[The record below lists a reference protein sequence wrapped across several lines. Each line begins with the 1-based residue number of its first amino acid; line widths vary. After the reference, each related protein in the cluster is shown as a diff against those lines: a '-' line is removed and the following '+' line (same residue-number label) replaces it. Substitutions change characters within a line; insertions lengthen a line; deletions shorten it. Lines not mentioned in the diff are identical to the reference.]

1 MQRLKRGRL
10 GAVLA
15 FVGALG
21 QGACAQ
27 QQVEVKPVVSEPLV
41 VEAPKE
47 ATVPKGPMTVA
58 LLLPMTGEA
67 GSMGARLLHAAQSM
81 LDENDGFGDGVSPAP
96 EAAAASADDI
106 RLLSFDTQGKPEGA
120 VTAAEAAIKAGASL
134 IVGPLF
140 GANAQAVRPILA
152 GAGIPALSLTNT
164 NTAADETLFVLG
176 HAPAQ
181 QVERILT
188 LAAQNHQGRVLVV
201 GPDTA
206 YSRLAVNA
214 ARGLGG
220 QGVTVVAADLYPP
233 SLDYN
238 ALVKRVKGLSRL
250 PADVVLIPAGGLD
263 LVGLSALFQY
273 FTRVG
278 EKQLLGTILWENT
291 RGLEREISLRGG
303 RYVSTRLLR
312 PKVDPETVAVSGL
325 LEAAMDPIGEGDK
338 TAKAG
343 EADAKEALADALMAP
358 DPIPAQPEFEPAEP
372 TPEELA
378 RRPRDPDNLEAL
390 VMDALALA
398 QVWSADRTVSLR
410 DHLTR
415 VQGFEGASGRF
426 RLRPDGT
433 SERSYSVL
441 ELTRQGAVLVSAPV
455 ERFPGADAAPL
466 KLPLHKVP
474 FVGEPE
480 EPEDGIPGTTGDPA
494 ASAPS
499 AASAPTKTT
508 ETAPAT

>member
-1 MQRLKRGRL
+1 MQRLKRRRL
-10 GAVLA
+10 GAILA

-27 QQVEVKPVVSEPLV
+27 QQVEVKPAPIKPSVVE
-41 VEAPKE
+41 EAPKQ
-47 ATVPKGPMTVA
+47 AAVPKGPMTVA

-67 GSMGARLLHAAQSM
+67 GRLGARLLHAAQAM
-81 LDENDGFGDGVSPAP
+81 LLESEHPGNGATPERQIGV
-96 EAAAASADDI
+96 ASADDM
-106 RLLSFDTQGKPEGA
+106 RLLPFDTQGKPEGA
-120 VTAAEAAIKAGASL
+120 VAAANAAIKAGASL

-140 GANAQAVRPILA
+140 GANAQAVRPVLA
-152 GAGIPALSLTNT
+152 AAGIPALSLTNT
-164 NTAADETLFVLG
+164 NAAADETLFVLG

-188 LAAQNHQGRVLVV
+188 LAAQNNQGRVLVV

-206 YSRLAVNA
+206 YSRLAATA
-214 ARGLGG
+214 ARGLVGK
-220 QGVTVVAADLYPP
+220 GVSVVAADLYPP

-238 ALVKRVKGLSRL
+238 ALVTRVKGLARL

-263 LVGLSALFQY
+263 LVGLSSLFQY

-303 RYVSTRLLR
+303 RYISTRLLR
-312 PKVDPETVAVSGL
+312 PKVDPEVVSAGDL
-325 LEAAMDPIGEGDK
+325 LDAAMDPVGDADK
-338 TAKAG
+338 TSKSG
-343 EADAKEALADALMAP
+343 EAEAKEALADALMAP

-372 TPEELA
+372 TAEELA

-398 QVWSADRTVSLR
+398 QVWSKDRTMSLH
-410 DHLTR
+410 DYLTA

-455 ERFPGADAAPL
+455 ERFSGAKAAPL
-466 KLPLHKVP
+466 KLPRHKVP
-474 FVGEPE
+474 VAVEVEVE
-480 EPEDGIPGTTGDPA
+480 EPADNAPGPAGDPA
-494 ASAPS
+494 ASA
-499 AASAPTKTT
+499 
-508 ETAPAT
+508 APAKAAPSI